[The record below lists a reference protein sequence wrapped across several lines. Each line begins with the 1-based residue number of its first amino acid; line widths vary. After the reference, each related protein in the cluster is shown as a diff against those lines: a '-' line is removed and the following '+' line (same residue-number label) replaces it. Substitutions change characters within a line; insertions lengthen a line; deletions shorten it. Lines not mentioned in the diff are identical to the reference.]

1 MYNTVLVPLDGSER
15 AENILPH
22 VKDIA
27 QHHQAKIIFVTVLEM
42 PHTIVAPDGIYVPS
56 EDVIEA
62 HHQEAEAYLQKQVS
76 AFNEL
81 GLKAESCIAH
91 GRVVDA
97 ICKVAQKENV
107 DLVALASHGRSG
119 LAQAFY
125 GSVAIGLLHRITRPL
140 LMVRAE

>member
-15 AENILPH
+15 AEKILPH

-27 QHHQAKIIFVTVLEM
+27 QNYQARIIFVTVLEM
-42 PHTIVAPDGIYVPS
+42 PHTVVAPDGIYVPS

-62 HHQEAEAYLQKQVS
+62 QHKEAEAYLEKHVAS
-76 AFNEL
+76 FKEL
-81 GLKAESCIAH
+81 GLTAELRIAH
-91 GRVVDA
+91 GRVVDG
-97 ICKVAQKENV
+97 ICRVANAEDV

-125 GSVAIGLLHRITRPL
+125 GSVAVGLLHRITRPL
-140 LMVRAE
+140 LMVRA